1 MKETFTAMHRVRI
14 IHWSPAE
21 AASLIDSVRAAG
33 FDPEYDGEISGPA
46 VSRAIRAH
54 LPDAVLIDLSRLPSH
69 GREIGIWLRGIKATR
84 HIPLVFVNGEGEK
97 LERVRKDLPDAA
109 YANPANLKDVLRS
122 SCRGEVRDPL
132 VPQMM
137 ERYKDKPA
145 AQKLGIAAASTVAVM
160 NAPRDYAHPLGEL
173 PEGVELFEDPRT
185 IHPVTLWFV
194 LDLETLLAAL
204 PRMRVIAAKTKLWIV
219 WRKGREGRISQNAI
233 RETAIESGL
242 VDYKICSLDAQ
253 WSGIL
258 FARKKS

>member
-1 MKETFTAMHRVRI
+1 MSRVRI
-14 IHWSPAE
+14 IHWRPAE
-21 AASLIDSVRAAG
+21 AASLIDSVRTAG
-33 FDPEYDGEISGPA
+33 FEPEYDGEMNGPA
-46 VSRAIRAH
+46 ISRAIRAR

-109 YANPANLKDVLRS
+109 YATPANLKDVLKT
-122 SCRGEVRDPL
+122 SCRGATRDPL
-132 VPQMM
+132 VPPQMM
-137 ERYKDKPA
+137 ERYKEKPA
-145 AQKLGIAAASTVAVM
+145 AQKLGIVAGSAVAVM
-160 NAPRDYAHPLGEL
+160 NAPRGYSHALGEL
-173 PEGVELFEDPRT
+173 PDGVEIFEDSSAV
-185 IHPVTLWFV
+185 HPVTLWFV

-204 PRMRVIAAKTKLWIV
+204 PRMRAIAAKTKLWIV
-219 WRKGREGRISQNAI
+219 WRKGKEGRIAQNTI
-233 RETAIESGL
+233 RETAIEGGL

>member
-1 MKETFTAMHRVRI
+1 MHRVRI
-14 IHWSPAE
+14 IHWRPAE
-21 AASLIDSVRAAG
+21 AASLIDSVRTAG
-33 FDPEYDGEISGPA
+33 FDPEYDGEMNGPA

-69 GREIGIWLRGIKATR
+69 GREVGIWLRGIKATR

-109 YANPANLKDVLRS
+109 YATPANLKDVLRT
-122 SCRGEVRDPL
+122 SCRGIARDP
-132 VPQMM
+132 VVPPQMM
-137 ERYKDKPA
+137 ERYQEKPA
-145 AQKLGIAAASTVAVM
+145 AQKLGIVAASTVAVM
-160 NAPRDYAHPLGEL
+160 NAPRDYAHALGEL
-173 PEGVELFEDPRT
+173 PEGVEIFEDPRT
-185 IHPVTLWFV
+185 VRPVTLWFV

-204 PRMRVIAAKTKLWIV
+204 PRMHAIAAKTKLWIV
-219 WRKGREGRISQNAI
+219 WRKGKEGRISQNTI
-233 RETAIESGL
+233 RETAIEGGL